1 MGKQVFHG
9 KESREKLL
17 EGVNELANAV
27 KVTLGPRGRNVI
39 IQKDSAPHITKD
51 GVTVAKSIEFSD
63 AAKNLGAQVIKETAQ
78 QTADHAGD
86 GTTTSTVLAQ
96 SIFNQG
102 MDVVELGANPILLRR
117 GMGIAVAEITKMLT
131 EEISIK
137 VEDNEQVKQV
147 ATISANGDSVIGGMI
162 ADAVK
167 EVGRDG
173 VITVEEGNSNED
185 ELEIVEGLQFGNG
198 YLSHYFINNQ
208 TKLNCVI
215 DEPVVLLYDGK
226 ISTMDQI
233 IHILEAVSTQSK
245 PILVVAHDVEGEAL
259 ATMVVNSVRGT
270 LRALAVKAPGFG
282 SERTEILRDMAA
294 LLGGKMFGT
303 IDAELEDATLED
315 LGSCDKV
322 VSNKKET
329 IKWWC
334 GCNPSRC
341 SIRG

>member
-1 MGKQVFHG
+1 
-9 KESREKLL
+9 
-17 EGVNELANAV
+17 
-27 KVTLGPRGRNVI
+27 
-39 IQKDSAPHITKD
+39 
-51 GVTVAKSIEFSD
+51 
-63 AAKNLGAQVIKETAQ
+63 
-78 QTADHAGD
+78 
-86 GTTTSTVLAQ
+86 
-96 SIFNQG
+96 
-102 MDVVELGANPILLRR
+102 MDVVEMGANPILLRR

-131 EEISIK
+131 QEISIK

-185 ELEIVEGLQFGNG
+185 ELEIVEGLQFDNG

-329 IKWWC
+329 TLIGGHGNADALKLRIDQIKNEISEQKSDFEKDEVDRLKALKNGFLREFEMTKEEYEQHIGEFGGTIEEFYFYC
-334 GCNPSRC
+334 LKTFDRSGKQPEK
-341 SIRG
+341 RGRPKKQIYDN